1 MAAVREMLV
10 LMCRAAEAEKERLSL
25 ELDQVWA
32 ELSNVVR
39 AVYHLD
45 SYPADADADTVNSDR
60 LSGFVSRQVSTQFCI
75 LSISHL
81 SE

>member
-45 SYPADADADTVNSDR
+45 SYPADADTVNSDR